1 MKRIVSYIRHHL
13 NEIGKGL
20 LFFLTLILLL
30 FIFPDNL
37 KFKYEFQQG
46 KPWMYNDLIAPFD
59 FAVAKTEEQLKAEKN
74 AALQKLIP
82 YFEYDASVD
91 SSIQHRLKR
100 NLSQLFS
107 KRYASV
113 DSGAVF
119 RKHFSI
125 LSALLHPV
133 LKTGIID
140 GKNQEKYPA
149 VYVLKKN
156 VATKINPRQL
166 YTVKTAKSKILRSI
180 AASRRLRDKEL
191 CIQAMQDVL
200 RPNVVLDKKKT
211 ALAVEN
217 LMNAI
222 SPFAGMIQ
230 KGERIISKGE
240 LVSENK
246 YLILRSLKNEYAV
259 VYGKKTSGLGLRL
272 GQFILIFIA
281 LGTLFAFLVLIK
293 HNIFEDAKKVALI
306 LILLLL
312 MVGSTSAVIRYNA
325 AYLYILPVALFP
337 LLLRVFFDVRLAIFV
352 FFTSLLLA
360 SFLVPNSFEFVFLQF
375 FAGITGILSVLKLSK
390 RSQFYFSAALIF
402 ATYVLIY
409 IGLTLIE
416 EGNINDL
423 HYGHLLYF
431 AISSALTLFAY
442 PLIFAIEKLFGFVTD
457 ITLMELSNTNNPL
470 LRELAI
476 KAPGTFQH
484 SMQVGNLA
492 EEAIYEI
499 GGNPLLVRTGAMYH
513 DIGKMFD
520 PQFFI
525 ENQSTGI
532 NPHEEL
538 EPEESAQIIVGHVLD
553 GIQLAKKHKLPSQ
566 LIDFIRTHHGTQRV
580 EYFWI
585 KAQKENPF
593 EELDQD
599 DYTYP
604 GPAPFSKETAVLMM
618 ADSIEAASRSIDEPD
633 EEKLNRLIDRIIAKQ
648 MQNHQFDN
656 ANITLKEISRIK
668 KVFRKKLTSIYHV
681 RIKYPGQA

>member
-1 MKRIVSYIRHHL
+1 MKNILSYIRHHL

-37 KFKYEFQQG
+37 KFKYEFQKG

-59 FAVAKTEEQLKAEKN
+59 FAVSKTKQQLEAEKE
-74 AALQKLIP
+74 AALKKLIP
-82 YFEYDASVD
+82 YFEYDTSVD
-91 SSIQHRLKR
+91 ASIRNRLER
-100 NLSQLFS
+100 NLNRLFS
-107 KRYASV
+107 KRYAASDSASV
-113 DSGAVF
+113 S
-119 RKHFSI
+119 RKNFSV
-125 LSALLHPV
+125 LWTLLQPV
-133 LKTGIID
+133 LKKGIID
-140 GKNQEKYPA
+140 KENQEKYPA
-149 VYVLKKN
+149 IYLLKKN
-156 VATKINPRQL
+156 VATKINSRQL
-166 YTVKTAKSKILRSI
+166 YTVNTAKSNLVRHISLSKKL
-180 AASRRLRDKEL
+180 ADKEL
-191 CIQAMQDVL
+191 CVQAIQDVL
-200 RPNVVLDKKKT
+200 MPDVVLNEKKT
-211 ALAVEN
+211 KLEIDN

-222 SPFAGMIQ
+222 SPFTGMIQ

-259 VYGKKTSGLGLRL
+259 IYGRKTSGLGLRM
-272 GQFILIFIA
+272 GQFILILIA
-281 LGTLFAFLVLIK
+281 LGTLFVFLILIK
-293 HNIFEDAKKVALI
+293 HEIFEDTKKVVLI

-312 MVGSTSAVIRYNA
+312 MVGSTGAVIRYNA
-325 AYLYILPVALFP
+325 NLLYVLPIALFP

-390 RSQFYFSAALIF
+390 RSQFYYSAAFIF
-402 ATYVLIY
+402 ATYALIY
-409 IGLTLIE
+409 FGLTLIE
-416 EGNINDL
+416 EGNIKDFG
-423 HYGHLLYF
+423 YEHLLHF

-442 PLIFAIEKLFGFVTD
+442 PLIFAIEKIFGFVTD

-492 EEAIYEI
+492 EEAIFEI

-566 LIDFIRTHHGTQRV
+566 LIDFIRTHHGTQRA

-585 KAQKENPF
+585 KAKQENPF
-593 EELDQD
+593 EELDQQ

-633 EEKLNRLIDRIIAKQ
+633 EEKLSRLIDRIIAKQ
-648 MQNHQFDN
+648 MENHQFDN

-681 RIKYPGQA
+681 RIKYPG

>member
-1 MKRIVSYIRHHL
+1 MKNILSYIRHHL

-37 KFKYEFQQG
+37 KFKYEFQKG

-59 FAVAKTEEQLKAEKN
+59 FAVSKTKQQLEAEKE
-74 AALQKLIP
+74 AALKKLIP
-82 YFEYDASVD
+82 YFEYDT
-91 SSIQHRLKR
+91 SIDVNIKHRLER
-100 NLSQLFS
+100 NLNRLFS
-107 KRYASV
+107 KRYAASDSASV
-113 DSGAVF
+113 S
-119 RKHFSI
+119 RKNFSV
-125 LSALLHPV
+125 LWTLLQPV
-133 LKTGIID
+133 LKKGIID
-140 GKNQEKYPA
+140 KENQEKYPA
-149 VYVLKKN
+149 IYLLKKN
-156 VATKINPRQL
+156 VATKINSRQL
-166 YTVKTAKSKILRSI
+166 YTVNTAKSNLVRHISLSKKL
-180 AASRRLRDKEL
+180 ADKEL
-191 CIQAMQDVL
+191 CVQAIQDVL
-200 RPNVVLDKKKT
+200 MPDVVLNEKKT
-211 ALAVEN
+211 KLEIDN

-222 SPFAGMIQ
+222 SPFTGMIQ

-259 VYGKKTSGLGLRL
+259 IYGRKTSGLGLRM
-272 GQFILIFIA
+272 GQFILILIA
-281 LGTLFAFLVLIK
+281 LGTLFVFLILIK
-293 HNIFEDAKKVALI
+293 HEIFEDTKKVVLI

-312 MVGSTSAVIRYNA
+312 MVGSTGAVIRYNA
-325 AYLYILPVALFP
+325 NLLYVLPIALFP

-390 RSQFYFSAALIF
+390 RSQFYYSAAFIF
-402 ATYVLIY
+402 ATYALIY
-409 IGLTLIE
+409 LGLTLIE
-416 EGNINDL
+416 EGNIKDFG
-423 HYGHLLYF
+423 YEHLLHF

-442 PLIFAIEKLFGFVTD
+442 PLIFAIEKIFGFVTD

-492 EEAIYEI
+492 EEAIFEI

-566 LIDFIRTHHGTQRV
+566 LIDFIRTHHGTQRA

-585 KAQKENPF
+585 KAKQENPF
-593 EELDQD
+593 EELDQQ

-633 EEKLNRLIDRIIAKQ
+633 EEKLSRLIDRIIAKQ
-648 MQNHQFDN
+648 MENHQFDN

-681 RIKYPGQA
+681 RIKYPG